1 MKGDGFL
8 ERVPGA
14 GKLSGSRTS
23 TPPGDGGRPREPLP
37 ETKGLPTAKARGRGP
52 DIDFWSLEVFTSLA
66 DSLCFRETAEQL
78 HTAQPAVTA
87 RIAQLEKS
95 LGVRLFERDR
105 RQVILTPKGREFL
118 DYAEQLLRTYHD
130 MIDAVCDRSAVRGTV
145 RLGVSE
151 SVVHTWLPTL
161 FARVKAT
168 YPNLLIDLQE
178 VDVSPRLRERLIAKE
193 LDLAFLLG
201 PINHKKVVSR
211 ELCSFPVAFMAGDN
225 IPLPQGSIALEH
237 IVKFPLITFAHNTQP
252 YLALRQLLAPEWPRA
267 TIIPSASLEAVV
279 RLVLEGYG
287 IAVIPPAVIE
297 KKVDAREKLRRLNT
311 EIELPPLNYFVG
323 WPDKPENPAAQKVAE
338 IAIQVAGEMP
348 KSETA

>member
-1 MKGDGFL
+1 MKGCGLDG
-8 ERVPGA
+8 RVPGA
-14 GKLSGSRTS
+14 GKLSGPRTS

-52 DIDFWSLEVFTSLA
+52 DIDFWSLEIFTSLA

-105 RQVILTPKGREFL
+105 RQVMLTPKGREFL

-151 SVVHTWLPTL
+151 SIVHTWLPTL
-161 FARVKAT
+161 FARVKAA

-178 VDVSPRLRERLIAKE
+178 VDASPRLRGRLIAKE
-193 LDLAFLLG
+193 LDLAFLLA
-201 PINHKKVVSR
+201 PDHKNVVSR
-211 ELCSFPVAFMAGDN
+211 FLCSFPVAFMAGDN
-225 IPLPQGSIALEH
+225 IPLPQGSIALED
-237 IVKFPLITFAHNTQP
+237 IVKFRLITFAHNTQP
-252 YLALRQLLAPEWPRA
+252 YLALRQLLGPRA
-267 TIIPSASLEAVV
+267 TIIPSASLEAIV
-279 RLVLEGYG
+279 RLALEGYG

-297 KKVDAREKLRRLNT
+297 KKGDACEKLRRLHT
-311 EIELPPLNYFVG
+311 EIEVPALNYFVG

-338 IAIQVAGEMP
+338 IAIQVAGGMS
-348 KSETA
+348 KSEMA